1 MSDGPGLGY
10 LFTPAV
16 GGQSHLQNYV
26 HGGGQKWF
34 SKGKSGNN
42 YQQKGEWMLHG
53 RKMLIM

>member
-26 HGGGQKWF
+26 HGGGRNPDLLKVVF
-34 SKGKSGNN
+34 EILVVDRGVFNRTLK
-42 YQQKGEWMLHG
+42 
-53 RKMLIM
+53 